1 MINYCFAHAGQQS
14 NSLPFRA
21 DMKLVEAGSEG
32 RKPSAEGEERKDSGP
47 SGLRLAS
54 TVIDLS
60 TQANAERE
68 SKT

>member
-1 MINYCFAHAGQQS
+1 
-14 NSLPFRA
+14 
-21 DMKLVEAGSEG
+21 MKLVEAGSEG